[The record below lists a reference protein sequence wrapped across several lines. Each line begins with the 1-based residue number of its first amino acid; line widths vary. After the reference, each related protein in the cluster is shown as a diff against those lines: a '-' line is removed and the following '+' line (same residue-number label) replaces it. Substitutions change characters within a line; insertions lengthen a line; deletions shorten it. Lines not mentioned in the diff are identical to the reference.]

1 MQECIG
7 PITRAILPV
16 PISTTTTMEGQK
28 MEQFN
33 RFLVQFI
40 SKDLDGTESVEVQ
53 EFEIEGPMTG
63 EEIARWALK
72 QTDNP
77 TVYMTRVYVEGGRRI
92 GEARI

>member
-1 MQECIG
+1 MCRSSHDG
-7 PITRAILPV
+7 NPA
-16 PISTTTTMEGQK
+16 SSNFNNYDYGGSK

-53 EFEIEGPMTG
+53 EFEIESPMTG

>member
-1 MQECIG
+1 
-7 PITRAILPV
+7 
-16 PISTTTTMEGQK
+16 

-53 EFEIEGPMTG
+53 EFEIESPMTG
-63 EEIARWALK
+63 EGIARWALK

>member
-1 MQECIG
+1 
-7 PITRAILPV
+7 
-16 PISTTTTMEGQK
+16 

-40 SKDLDGTESVEVQ
+40 SKDFDGTESVEVE
-53 EFEIEGPMTG
+53 EFEVENPMPG
-63 EEIARWALK
+63 EEIARWAFA
-72 QTDNP
+72 QTNDP

>member
-1 MQECIG
+1 MHECVG
-7 PITRAILPV
+7 PLTMVILPV

-40 SKDLDGTESVEVQ
+40 SKDFDGIESVEV
-53 EFEIEGPMTG
+53 EDFEVEHPMAG
-63 EEIARWALK
+63 EEAARWAFK
-72 QTDNP
+72 QVNDP
-77 TVYMTRVYVEGGRRI
+77 AVYMTRVYVEGGRRI